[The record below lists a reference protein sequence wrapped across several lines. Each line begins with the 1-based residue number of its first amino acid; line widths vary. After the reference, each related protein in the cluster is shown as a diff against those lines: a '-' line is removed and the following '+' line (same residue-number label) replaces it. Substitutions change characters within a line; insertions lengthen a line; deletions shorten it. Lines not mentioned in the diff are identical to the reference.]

1 MVTAR
6 PVPWTASFGVVMR
19 RAASGY
25 LQPAESADLDHSIPY
40 AIGGHTTSS
49 SGRRPRDTFTSQ
61 LRPAGYSPPTSPA
74 LVPEL
79 KIANNG
85 DEPSEIVTGAHDYS
99 AKMPGW
105 RTRKP
110 THLPFSLRGCVSG
123 VASRYGASATNSSVC
138 RRRRSCGTD
147 ARPIAGQGRDQ
158 RCGPGKAR

>member
-19 RAASGY
+19 RAASDY

-61 LRPAGYSPPTSPA
+61 LRPAGYSSPTSPA

-85 DEPSEIVTGAHDYS
+85 EEPSEIVTGARYYS
-99 AKMPGW
+99 AKMPG
-105 RTRKP
+105 
-110 THLPFSLRGCVSG
+110 
-123 VASRYGASATNSSVC
+123 
-138 RRRRSCGTD
+138 
-147 ARPIAGQGRDQ
+147 
-158 RCGPGKAR
+158 